1 MKRGSSEA
9 AEETRGSDFF
19 SLKGAPDEPP
29 QGKQSPSSQRRG
41 HLREAQA
48 LKSRV
53 LRVSEAD
60 KTRQLPGSRRV

>member
-9 AEETRGSDFF
+9 AEETRGSDF
-19 SLKGAPDEPP
+19 SLKGAPDKPP
-29 QGKQSPSSQRRG
+29 QGKQSPSSQRGG
-41 HLREAQA
+41 HPREPQA

-53 LRVSEAD
+53 LRVTEAD